1 MTLSIGKKALLL
13 IPSFALAGSAFMIS
27 NTEAK
32 EGRQNLKA
40 LLNTTQQQELF
51 ETRKAWE
58 LSNTSNRIAIIN
70 DARSCIDAAQTPEAF
85 RSCKRNARKS
95 HGALKEQRRR
105 KINAKLNSLGLEA
118 MPSQLRHR
126 HSKGNDNRHRLGPK
140 CNPDQ
145 A

>member
-51 ETRKAWE
+51 ETRKAW
-58 LSNTSNRIAIIN
+58 
-70 DARSCIDAAQTPEAF
+70 D
-85 RSCKRNARKS
+85 
-95 HGALKEQRRR
+95 
-105 KINAKLNSLGLEA
+105 
-118 MPSQLRHR
+118 
-126 HSKGNDNRHRLGPK
+126 
-140 CNPDQ
+140 
-145 A
+145 